1 MADGSGRAAVGISAI
16 ERAARILAASNGTGS
31 FLRGNVKQ
39 LGAVPAESRG
49 EVVGIAWR
57 GQREE
62 SAARGIQG
70 GARAAAMHAWGR
82 SATTT
87 ALPSFH
93 PDRDALAAMGRV
105 EAVPGALLRVYAL
118 EAWSEW
124 PVVEW
129 AALVCVTGRGS
140 REAVCDAMGRI
151 LWRVAAVSQDDR
163 AKSIGMRASDYR
175 LLTREAEALL
185 MRWLDRGA
193 RQLLGALKGSGDPT
207 HASGSD
213 PCGFRR
219 HGWWSANDS
228 GRICPVRM
236 ACAEET
242 SRTVLL

>member
-1 MADGSGRAAVGISAI
+1 MADGSGRAVVGISAV
-16 ERAARILAASNGTGS
+16 ERAARVLAASDGTGS
-31 FLRGNVKQ
+31 FLKCHVGQV
-39 LGAVPAESRG
+39 GAVPSESRG

-57 GQREE
+57 GRKQE
-62 SAARGIQG
+62 SAARKIQG
-70 GARAAAMHAWGR
+70 GTRAPAMHTWGR

-93 PDRDALAAMGRV
+93 ADRDAIAAMGRV
-105 EAVPGALLRVYAL
+105 EAVPGALLRVYSL
-118 EAWSEW
+118 EDWRAW
-124 PVVEW
+124 PVVEL
-129 AALVCVTGRGS
+129 AALVCITGKGS

-175 LLTREAEALL
+175 QLTRKAEALL

-193 RQLLGALKGSGDPT
+193 RQLLAALKGTGEPT

-219 HGWWSANDS
+219 QGWWSDKEA
-228 GRICPVRM
+228 GRIYPVRM
-236 ACAEET
+236 ACIEEPP
-242 SRTVLL
+242 RTVLP